1 LSTFVLKLFFSGLMA
16 FVPNENGTEVTVL
29 LLDVDHNYT
38 SSDSTSLAHHTPLLF
53 ARGGSCSG
61 DCPQRDSDIA
71 DFVYSDL
78 SSSAALDAL
87 EEATSGG
94 GAWALSG
101 SDLSVEKGVSTDP
114 ALPSLTLTDNTRGTV
129 NGNPA
134 IIPTTAGEREDL
146 SWLAS
151 MSHICSGC
159 TIDPDLLGED
169 PPAIVAARFHIRN
182 GRVFTYSVA
191 RIGSDVTPVHFQ
203 RLDGTGSTSSY
214 TQAIA
219 TWVGAEIEVSG
230 DSIEIAEDKFD
241 SSTGRSMTLTPDE
254 DGKVEVAVVN
264 LPPFVP
270 PSSPFTGT
278 PDPGKHFEYY
288 YELASTPPAQSSRL
302 VPKPGAASGAPSYS
316 SISWTSIHPQISL
329 YSDLLN
335 ALRMNTGR
343 TIYEQALCPPST
355 WP

>member
-16 FVPNENGTEVTVL
+16 FVPNQDSTEVTVL
-29 LLDVDHNYT
+29 LLDVDHNYV
-38 SSDSTSLAHHTPLLF
+38 SSDSTSLACHRPMLF

-61 DCPQRDSDIA
+61 DCPKRDADIA
-71 DFVYSDL
+71 EYVYSDL
-78 SSSAALDAL
+78 SSSSALDAL
-87 EEATSGG
+87 EAAVSGG

-101 SDLSVEKGVSTDP
+101 SELSVAKGSTNDP
-114 ALPSLTLTDNTRGTV
+114 ALPSLTITRDARATV
-129 NGNPA
+129 NSNPA
-134 IIPTTAGEREDL
+134 IIPTSATEREDF

-151 MSHICSGC
+151 MSHICPSC
-159 TIDPDLLGED
+159 TFNSDLLGED

-182 GRVFTYSVA
+182 GKVFTYSVA

-203 RLDGTGSTSSY
+203 RLDGSGTTSSY

-230 DSIEIAEDKFD
+230 DSIEIVEDKFD

-288 YELASTPPAQSSRL
+288 YELAATPPAQSSRL
-302 VPKPGAASGAPSYS
+302 VPKPGAASGAPSYDEV
-316 SISWTSIHPQISL
+316 SWSSIHPQIAL

-343 TIYEQALCPPST
+343 TVYEQALCPPST